1 MSFEDDKKPVSFGPW
16 GGQGG
21 SHWDD
26 GMHLTVRQMVIAH
39 GTGIDSIQIEYDN
52 KGKSIWSRKHGGD
65 GGSKTDKVKLDYPD
79 EFLTS
84 IHGYCGSLSERGG
97 PIMVRS
103 LTLQSNRK
111 AYGPFGMEQ
120 GTGFSMTRGKI
131 VGFHGWAGGYLEAIG
146 VYSMPVIKLN
156 PSRTIVHAQSFVA
169 NGAEK
174 DGFSVI
180 QASVGESYDIF
191 LAVRQKDSFGNS
203 LPKSLPRQTSSSSAS
218 EDSSDVETKTKVS
231 FRTLEKVPSKE
242 EERLKTPDKLPS
254 KVMEGMITYGPWGG
268 NGGTKFDDG
277 TYTGV
282 RQITLSRNVG
292 IVSIK
297 VCYDRQG
304 QAVWGSKHGGTGGF
318 RTDRIMFDY
327 PSEILT
333 HVTGTFGPLM
343 YVGRNVIKSLT
354 FYTNKG
360 KHGPYGDEQGPCFS
374 NKMKE
379 GKIVG
384 FHGREGLFLDAF
396 GVHVMEAKV
405 PAPKPPLSQAIIQ
418 SEKSIAE
425 IDNSP
430 WSNKLVLAKRGQ
442 DEEVACSVVKE
453 PAPCGPGPW
462 GGDGGRPW
470 DDGVYS
476 GIRQIY
482 ITKSEAICSIQIEYD
497 RNGQSLWSTKHGGHE
512 GTTTNRVK
520 LEYPNEVV
528 NCVSGYIGCMDNEE
542 KRKVVRSLT
551 IYTSRG
557 KYGPFGEEKGTFFTS
572 TVTEG
577 KVVGFHGRSS
587 SYLDAI
593 GVHMQHW
600 LGNQRTTRMSL
611 FKIFS

>member
-1 MSFEDDKKPVSFGPW
+1 MSLEDDEKPAPFGPW

-26 GMHLTVRQMVIAH
+26 GIHSTVRQLLIAH
-39 GTGIDSIQIEYDN
+39 GTGIDLIQIEYDN
-52 KGKSIWSRKHGGD
+52 KGTSIWSRKHGGD

-84 IHGYCGSLSERGG
+84 IHGYCGTLNERG
-97 PIMVRS
+97 PLMVRS
-103 LTLQSNRK
+103 ITLQSNRK
-111 AYGPFGMEQ
+111 AYGPYGMEQ
-120 GTGFSMTRGKI
+120 GSRFSMSRGKI
-131 VGFHGWAGGYLEAIG
+131 VGFHGRGGVYLDAIG
-146 VYSMPVIKLN
+146 VYSKPVIKLN
-156 PSRTIVHAQSFVA
+156 PCRSITHAQSFVS
-169 NGAEK
+169 NGGDK
-174 DGFSVI
+174 DGFSVK
-180 QASVGESYDIF
+180 QGSGVQGYDIF
-191 LAVRQKDSFGNS
+191 LAVRQRGSFGNS
-203 LPKSLPRQTSSSSAS
+203 LPKAPPTLTSSSSD
-218 EDSSDVETKTKVS
+218 DSSDAETKTKVS
-231 FRTLEKVPSKE
+231 FRTLEKVPSKAQ
-242 EERLKTPDKLPS
+242 
-254 KVMEGMITYGPWGG
+254 EGEITYGPWGG

-282 RQITLSRNVG
+282 RQIILSRNVG
-292 IVSIK
+292 IVSMK
-297 VCYDRQG
+297 VCYDRDG

-318 RTDRIMFDY
+318 KTDRIIFDY

-333 HVTGTFGPLM
+333 HITGTFGPLM

-360 KHGPYGDEQGPCFS
+360 KHGPYGDEQGPSFS
-374 NKMKE
+374 NKMNE

-384 FHGREGLFLDAF
+384 FHGSEGLFLDAV
-396 GVHVMEAKV
+396 GVHVMEAKI
-405 PAPKPPLSQAIIQ
+405 PPPKPPLSQAIIH

-430 WSNKLVLAKRGQ
+430 WSNKLVLAKRGPE
-442 DEEVACSVVKE
+442 EEVACSVVKE
-453 PAPCGPGPW
+453 SAPRGPGPW

-497 RNGQSLWSTKHGGHE
+497 RNGQSVWSTKHGGHE

-520 LEYPNEVV
+520 LDYPNEVV
-528 NCVSGYIGCMDNEE
+528 NCVSGYYGCIDNEE
-542 KRKVVRSLT
+542 KRKVVTSLT
-551 IYTSRG
+551 LYTSRG

-587 SYLDAI
+587 TYLDAI

-600 LGNQRTTRMSL
+600 LGNQRTTRLSL
-611 FKIFS
+611 FKYFT